1 MPMVVQQI
9 ADPKSRSFGNGDP
22 NNSKKCYNCN
32 RYGHIARET
41 DKCAARDF
49 TCFNC
54 GSKGHFKV
62 CCRKRKHNEPRN
74 EHSFKKA
81 QKYKRIH
88 AIQGNHEDH
97 KAVFFVDDKQL
108 NEVLRMDVG
117 GVEIALLVDSGSPAN
132 IINAQT
138 YEFLKRNNAH
148 ILNER
153 NPDHEDMKLKS
164 FASDGNI
171 LFSSAFEAQIKIPG
185 EDSGIWSHILVAP
198 QGQTNLLSKSTAF
211 ALGVLKIGY
220 YVNSVSSENIPGSL
234 SEFPKVPDVSLRIQI
249 DESVQPIAQAA
260 RRFPIAMEADVENA
274 IQELLQKNIIERAE
288 GPLTW
293 VSPLVPIRKTDG
305 RIRLCVDM
313 RAANKAVRRENF
325 PMPNIDV
332 AMASIRKVS
341 RLSKIDLEAAYYHF
355 ELDRQ
360 SRNITTFVAR
370 SGVYRFCRLMFGIKS
385 APELFQREME
395 NLFRGIKGLIVYMD
409 DLLIYAETDEEHD
422 EILKQ
427 VTI

>member
-1 MPMVVQQI
+1 MMVQQI
-9 ADPKSRSFGNGDP
+9 TNTKSRSFNNADP
-22 NNSKKCYNCN
+22 KNSRKCYNCN

-49 TCFNC
+49 PCFNC
-54 GSKGHFKV
+54 GNKGHFKV
-62 CCRKRKHNEPRN
+62 CCRKRKQSESRNEP
-74 EHSFKKA
+74 SFEKA
-81 QKYKRIH
+81 QKYKRVH
-88 AIQGNHEDH
+88 AIQESLEDH
-97 KAVFFVDDKQL
+97 KAVFFVHEKEL

-117 GVEIALLVDSGSPAN
+117 GIEIALLIDSGSPAN

-138 YEFLKRNNAH
+138 FEFLKKNKAH

-153 NPDHEDMKLKS
+153 CPDRQDMKLKS
-164 FASDGNI
+164 FASDEHI
-171 LFSSAFEAQIKIPG
+171 LFSSAFKAQINIPG
-185 EDSGIWSHILVAP
+185 EDSGVWSHILVAP

-220 YVNSVSSENIPGSL
+220 NVNRISPEKVVGHL
-234 SEFPKVPDVSLRIQI
+234 SEFPKVPDVTLKIQL
-249 DESVQPIAQAA
+249 DKNVQPVAQAA

-313 RAANKAVRRENF
+313 RAANKAVQRENF
-325 PMPNIDV
+325 PMPNIDA

-341 RLSKIDLEAAYYHF
+341 KLSKIDLEAAYYHF
-355 ELDRQ
+355 ELDCE

-370 SGVYRFCRLMFGIKS
+370 SGVYRFRRLMFGIKS

-409 DLLIYAETDEEHD
+409 DVLIYAETDEEHD

-427 VTI
+427 VKF

>member
-1 MPMVVQQI
+1 MPPFKI
-9 ADPKSRSFGNGDP
+9 
-22 NNSKKCYNCN
+22 
-32 RYGHIARET
+32 
-41 DKCAARDF
+41 
-49 TCFNC
+49 
-54 GSKGHFKV
+54 GSD
-62 CCRKRKHNEPRN
+62 PRN
-74 EHSFKKA
+74 DWLKWKRAFERFLKA
-81 QKYKRIH
+81 
-88 AIQGNHEDH
+88 NSVEEDGE
-97 KAVFFVDDKQL
+97 KCDL
-108 NEVLRMDVG
+108 
-117 GVEIALLVDSGSPAN
+117 LLVLGGMELQSYYDKVFKWEV
-132 IINAQT
+132 QT
-138 YEFLKRNNAH
+138 
-148 ILNER
+148 
-153 NPDHEDMKLKS
+153 P
-164 FASDGNI
+164 
-171 LFSSAFEAQIKIPG
+171 
-185 EDSGIWSHILVAP
+185 
-198 QGQTNLLSKSTAF
+198 TAD
-211 ALGVLKIGY
+211 
-220 YVNSVSSENIPGSL
+220 GSL

-313 RAANKAVRRENF
+313 RAANKAVRREKF

-332 AMASIRKVS
+332 AMASIHKVS